1 MVGAGRRPGAAEATT
16 ASGGGSVY
24 SAQPPRPTAEP
35 TLRIVPLTW
44 LPDPGQPLS
53 SLYPDAARALA
64 EGGLEI
70 IQEKLFASP
79 DALPELLASRAT
91 AWEAADIEG
100 PVTIITNPAVD
111 GRPVAGLQILATDMD
126 VGPVHDGVDVVARL
140 VRPPT
145 GRMMV
150 VSDVQG
156 RGSDGQLLEGPRA
169 QMDGMFTRLEELFE
183 VWGFAFT
190 DVVRTWIYVDPLL
203 ETYGELN
210 ASRDALFDRTGV
222 RVDGVLEAP
231 PASTGIQG
239 VHPDGALCFADALA
253 THGLP
258 FRPIRPAHQPEAWD
272 YGSAFSRGMVGEVGD
287 GRLITV
293 SGTASINPDGHT
305 EHPGDARAQIL
316 LTWHNISAL
325 LGSEGVEPTVSGL
338 WTLYFKDASV
348 VEAWAQLEA
357 EGAVPALAAVRI
369 IADVCRDDLLFEA
382 EVTAFA

>member
-1 MVGAGRRPGAAEATT
+1 M
-16 ASGGGSVY
+16 
-24 SAQPPRPTAEP
+24 
-35 TLRIVPLTW
+35 
-44 LPDPGQPLS
+44 
-53 SLYPDAARALA
+53 
-64 EGGLEI
+64 
-70 IQEKLFASP
+70 
-79 DALPELLASRAT
+79 
-91 AWEAADIEG
+91 
-100 PVTIITNPAVD
+100 D

-150 VSDVQG
+150 ISNAQG
-156 RGSDGQLLEGPRA
+156 RGSDGALLDGARA
-169 QMDGMFTRLEELFE
+169 QMDAMFARTEELFE

-203 ETYGELN
+203 ETYDELN

-222 RVDGVLEAP
+222 RVEGRLEAP

-239 VHPDGALCFADALA
+239 LHPDGALCFVDALA

-258 FRPIRPAHQPEAWD
+258 FRAIRPEHQPEAWD

-287 GRLITV
+287 GRFITV

-305 EHPGDARAQIL
+305 EHPADARAQIL
-316 LTWHNISAL
+316 LTWHNINAL
-325 LGSEGVEPTVSGL
+325 LQSEGVDPGVAGM

-348 VEAWAQLEA
+348 VEAWNALEA
-357 EGAVPALAAVRI
+357 EGELPALEAVRI
-369 IADVCRDDLLFEA
+369 LADVCRDDLLFEA
-382 EVTAFA
+382 EFTTFV